1 MAIAAGDD
9 RLIFTRD
16 LVCLLLA
23 PAADV
28 WVGSERDEIDT
39 LALVEAFGFPS
50 RDRLHFRAEINYGFV
65 YARSA
70 IRTLSYTCN

>member
-39 LALVEAFGFPS
+39 LALVEAFGLPS
-50 RDRLHFRAEINYGFV
+50 RDIMYVSSNVDKGKT
-65 YARSA
+65 SA
-70 IRTLSYTCN
+70 ISPALVPGQLR